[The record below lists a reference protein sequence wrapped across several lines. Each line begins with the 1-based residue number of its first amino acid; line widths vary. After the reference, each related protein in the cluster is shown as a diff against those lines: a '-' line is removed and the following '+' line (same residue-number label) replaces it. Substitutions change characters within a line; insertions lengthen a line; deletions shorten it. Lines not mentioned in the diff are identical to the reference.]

1 MEYQWHVNDEKDHCK
16 WASSLL
22 LIVSDIVLEGGILTS
37 LLFDYTNIAV
47 RSSLTRLTVSSL
59 FSTSMYKQ
67 VSSENMI
74 YYIYNIINALQKI
87 IKGSEHIPV
96 GLQIQL
102 FPNQNT
108 GHW

>member
-1 MEYQWHVNDEKDHCK
+1 
-16 WASSLL
+16 
-22 LIVSDIVLEGGILTS
+22 
-37 LLFDYTNIAV
+37 
-47 RSSLTRLTVSSL
+47 
-59 FSTSMYKQ
+59 MYKQ